1 MSVLSQV
8 SVFRLKQKKLFF
20 CQILFFADEWKSG
33 YVHIQFSV
41 QFKKEFPLICSDEL
55 YVCLQVLYHHPG
67 CVMFE
72 RSFFYFHSHFCIV
85 LVGKIITLINNLW
98 FQFVNQL
105 GWICRSECKQCVP
118 FWVHQNQFNLIKCDY
133 SNIYHKRLLYV
144 THFTSS
150 LHREKKLET
159 FSAFL
164 FHEYWINII
173 I

>member
-1 MSVLSQV
+1 MCVFAGTLS
-8 SVFRLKQKKLFF
+8 SSRRCNMWALL
-20 CQILFFADEWKSG
+20 
-33 YVHIQFSV
+33 
-41 QFKKEFPLICSDEL
+41 
-55 YVCLQVLYHHPG
+55 
-67 CVMFE
+67 
-72 RSFFYFHSHFCIV
+72 FYFHSCFCIF

-159 FSAFL
+159 FSAFIISFL
-164 FHEYWINII
+164 RNRNKLNNIDRNSNKYIVRDRI
-173 I
+173 IS